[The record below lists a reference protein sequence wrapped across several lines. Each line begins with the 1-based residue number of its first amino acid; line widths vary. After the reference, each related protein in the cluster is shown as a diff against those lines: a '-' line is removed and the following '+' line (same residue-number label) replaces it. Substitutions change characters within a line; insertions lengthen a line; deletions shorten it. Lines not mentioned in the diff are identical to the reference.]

1 MAVQIQLR
9 RDDSATWSALNP
21 VLLAAEFGVETDTG
35 KFKIGDGSTPW
46 GLLAYAA
53 STPSELSSAVSSA
66 ITNLIDAAPGALD
79 TLNELAAAINDDPEF
94 FSTITSQ
101 IALKADATDLS
112 DHISDTLGVHGI
124 ADTSALETQTGSQ
137 SKADAARDAAK
148 DYADSLA
155 VNYDVI
161 GSADAAEQAAKAYAD
176 SLAPNYDSAGSAAA
190 AQAAS
195 ETYTDTSVT
204 SHNSSTTNVHGIAD
218 TSALETQ
225 TGAQAKADAA
235 QSAAE
240 AYADSLSV
248 NYDPAG
254 SATAAQTAAQAYAD
268 QAEADAISAAAAD
281 ATTKANA
288 AQSAAEAYADSL
300 AVNYDAAG
308 SASAAQIAAESYAD
322 AAIANLVDTAP
333 DTLNTLNE
341 LAAALGDDANFS
353 TTVATQIGTKADAS
367 DLTDHTSATVNVH
380 GIADTAELETQ
391 TGAQSKADAAVSSAN
406 TYTDTSINSLDTDDI
421 EEGVTN
427 KYFTDER
434 AQDAAA
440 QMIVAGNHTN
450 VSVDYD
456 DAAGTLSLTGAETYG
471 STEFAADLATKDTD
485 DLSEGTS
492 NLYFTAQRA
501 LDATASA
508 YDPTGS
514 AAAAQAAAESYTD
527 SAVAAFDA
535 LPSQAGNTGK
545 YLTTDGSTAS
555 WQTLPG
561 LATSV
566 EVLFEAPSGTPPL
579 GACYFDAL
587 LNTLRIYNGGAWV
600 SMVPESGSIIS
611 AGSASNPGSVLYN
624 AGDSDDPATGTAP
637 VDGGTSAT

>member
-155 VNYDVI
+155 VNYDAI

-268 QAEADAISAAAAD
+268 QAEADAISAAAAR
-281 ATTKANA
+281 
-288 AQSAAEAYADSL
+288 L
-300 AVNYDAAG
+300 
-308 SASAAQIAAESYAD
+308 
-322 AAIANLVDTAP
+322 LR
-333 DTLNTLNE
+333 
-341 LAAALGDDANFS
+341 
-353 TTVATQIGTKADAS
+353 
-367 DLTDHTSATVNVH
+367 
-380 GIADTAELETQ
+380 Q
-391 TGAQSKADAAVSSAN
+391 T
-406 TYTDTSINSLDTDDI
+406 
-421 EEGVTN
+421 
-427 KYFTDER
+427 R
-434 AQDAAA
+434 
-440 QMIVAGNHTN
+440 
-450 VSVDYD
+450 
-456 DAAGTLSLTGAETYG
+456 LSL
-471 STEFAADLATKDTD
+471 LRKPMQI
-485 DLSEGTS
+485 LSQSITM
-492 NLYFTAQRA
+492 
-501 LDATASA
+501 
-508 YDPTGS
+508 
-514 AAAAQAAAESYTD
+514 
-527 SAVAAFDA
+527 
-535 LPSQAGNTGK
+535 LP
-545 YLTTDGSTAS
+545 
-555 WQTLPG
+555 
-561 LATSV
+561 V
-566 EVLFEAPSGTPPL
+566 PPL
-579 GACYFDAL
+579 L
-587 LNTLRIYNGGAWV
+587 HKSLRSLTPTPQSPIWLIPLPIP
-600 SMVPESGSIIS
+600 STRS
-611 AGSASNPGSVLYN
+611 
-624 AGDSDDPATGTAP
+624 
-637 VDGGTSAT
+637 TSWRPR